1 MWQLLKRTNL
11 SQWILVAMVMGLLLG
26 LFLPAIS
33 VHLNPLSSTIFMR
46 LIKSLIAPLLFSTL
60 VVGIAG
66 HCEDLRQMG
75 RLAVKAFVYFEVV
88 TTIALFI
95 GLGAVNLARPGV
107 GIDTTKTGAEKAQ
120 EFAGKQASVDSFLE
134 HVFPA
139 SVVEA
144 AAKNEV
150 LQLVIWA
157 IYLVAVLVPYL
168 SPARAKALVS

>member
-1 MWQLLKRTNL
+1 MWQLLKRTTL

-75 RLAVKAFVYFEVV
+75 RLAVKAFV
-88 TTIALFI
+88 
-95 GLGAVNLARPGV
+95 
-107 GIDTTKTGAEKAQ
+107 
-120 EFAGKQASVDSFLE
+120 
-134 HVFPA
+134 
-139 SVVEA
+139 
-144 AAKNEV
+144 
-150 LQLVIWA
+150 
-157 IYLVAVLVPYL
+157 
-168 SPARAKALVS
+168 

>member
-33 VHLNPLSSTIFMR
+33 VHLNPLSCTIFMR

-120 EFAGKQASVDSFLE
+120 EFAGKQA
-134 HVFPA
+134 
-139 SVVEA
+139 
-144 AAKNEV
+144 
-150 LQLVIWA
+150 
-157 IYLVAVLVPYL
+157 
-168 SPARAKALVS
+168 